1 MTSLTPDKAP
11 AAIDASR
18 AEPAE
23 RRAPRRLWRT
33 REEREAAKAR
43 ARAIAAREA
52 IEEQRALDQRE
63 MERLE
68 AQREMAALRDELA
81 DRAQRHEDK
90 AATQRKTI
98 RQRISRAVVLAT
110 ANIGVNAVAVL
121 GQVLALVLSL
131 KWEWYAAVPLALVVE
146 SVAVNIGYIAHD
158 KLINGYS
165 AGWLR
170 ALSYGIG
177 AGVGWF
183 NYSHNEA
190 IDATRDF
197 AGVFGAA
204 SLLSPV
210 LWQIY
215 SQWRHWQE
223 LRDRNL
229 LDMQAPK
236 FSRARWILWL
246 GETFYIV
253 RRAVRHGVSDRAE
266 AVRRFQPEYERTRRK
281 TRKATKPLPPAADE
295 LSELLDRWSRE
306 FRQRGP
312 EVDVDRDQFGDRV
325 ASNGASTSGLDG
337 KALPPAPKGRLRL
350 KQLVSW
356 SRPNSR
362 PDAADADDEDEDV
375 SVDADLDAKV
385 DAKTGEDAS
394 RTRPDADG
402 DDDRAEPTEQDKK
415 RVARWWVKR
424 VEADEV
430 LSKWGLADRTGF
442 KPTWC
447 GDRIPEG
454 KQILARKGW
463 TFDDRG
469 RPVRPV
475 EVDADSDAELDASP
489 EADEVIQALRAASTS
504 NGSTTT
510 PPATGDQS

>member
-11 AAIDASR
+11 AAPDASR
-18 AEPAE
+18 AEAAE
-23 RRAPRRLWRT
+23 RRPPRRLWRT

-52 IEEQRALDQRE
+52 IEEQRAVDQRE

-81 DRAQRHEDK
+81 DRAQQQVDK

-281 TRKATKPLPPAADE
+281 ARKAAKPLPPAADE
-295 LSELLDRWSRE
+295 LSELLERWSRE

-312 EVDVDRDQFGDRV
+312 EVDVDRDQFGDQV
-325 ASNGASTSGLDG
+325 ASNGASTSGIG
-337 KALPPAPKGRLRL
+337 SKALPPAPKGRLRL
-350 KQLVSW
+350 KALVPW
-356 SRPNSR
+356 SRPISR
-362 PDAADADDEDEDV
+362 PDAAEAADEEEGV
-375 SVDADLDAKV
+375 EVDAKV
-385 DAKTGEDAS
+385 DAKTSEDAS
-394 RTRPDADG
+394 RTRPDADS
-402 DDDRAEPTEQDKK
+402 DDDRPEPTEQDKK

-430 LSKWGLADRTGF
+430 LSKWGLAERTGF

-447 GDRIPEG
+447 SDRIAEG

-469 RPVRPV
+469 RPVRP
-475 EVDADSDAELDASP
+475 ADSDAELDASP
-489 EADEVIQALRAASTS
+489 EADEAIQALRAASTS